1 MANETLQA
9 GLEIGSSHIKCVIGR
24 VTGETVNA
32 LGYSSLLCKGVREG
46 NVVNITQTVETV
58 REVVEKAETQAKQNV
73 NYLNFGLHG
82 LHISSQNHRGAI
94 GILSQD
100 KEIGFQDIKQVLE
113 SARAFQRPVDRQIIH
128 TIPQEYI
135 VDQQE
140 GVVDPIGM
148 VANHLRVNVHIVT
161 ALSSALTNLKKCVEK
176 ASFEIN
182 NVILASLAA
191 SEVVL
196 SDEEKD
202 IGCLLIDIGGKLCE
216 VSYYCKGSIRGF
228 ETIKNGSD
236 YITSDIAHFLK
247 TSLDEAMRI
256 KEDFGFATPAHI
268 PKEGKFTIT
277 KIDGRTKEDV
287 SIKEISKMLSAR
299 LNDIFEE
306 IKKKMVAFNIEPELI
321 ASCVVTGG
329 GASLPG
335 IAEYLE
341 EKIGIVTRI
350 GLARNCIGDNAVVG
364 DPSYTSVLGL
374 LKYDTSK
381 EVPTPRGRSGPRR
394 KGLIELLKK
403 IF

>member
-24 VTGETVNA
+24 VAGETIKV
-32 LGYSSLLCKGVREG
+32 LGYSSMPCKGIREG

-58 REVVEKAETQAKQNV
+58 REVVEKAESQAKQSV
-73 NYLNFGLHG
+73 NYLNLGLHG
-82 LHISSQNHRGAI
+82 LHISSQNYRGAI

-113 SARAFQRPVDRQIIH
+113 SARAFQRPMDRQIIH

-135 VDQQE
+135 VDHQE
-140 GVVDPIGM
+140 GVIDPMGM
-148 VANHLRVNVHIVT
+148 VANHLQVEVHIVT
-161 ALSSALTNLKKCVEK
+161 AISSALINLKKCVEK
-176 ASFEIN
+176 ASFEIE
-182 NVILASLAA
+182 NVILSSLAA
-191 SEVVL
+191 AEVVL

-216 VSYYCKGSIRGF
+216 VSYYRKGAIRGF
-228 ETIKNGSD
+228 STIKNGSD

-268 PKEGKFTIT
+268 PKEGKVTIT
-277 KIDGRTKEDV
+277 KIDGMTKEDI
-287 SIKEISKMLSAR
+287 SIKDISKMLGSR
-299 LNDIFEE
+299 LSDIFEKVNE
-306 IKKKMVAFNIEPELI
+306 CLAAFDINPELI

-335 IAEYLE
+335 IVEYVE
-341 EKIGIVTRI
+341 DKTGIVTRM
-350 GLARNCIGDNAVVG
+350 GLVRNCVGDNAVIG
-364 DPSYTSVLGL
+364 GPSYTSVLGL
-374 LKYDTSK
+374 LKYDATK
-381 EVPTPRGRSGPRR
+381 EVPSPRGRTGPRR
-394 KGLIELLKK
+394 KGLIEILKK